1 MKAIKIFINRSRIIH
16 LLTLFIALLI
26 MQSCGSDKKSEKE
39 KQVESKKDN
48 VIEIITEVMDFQMQ
62 DTLPSGWNTFK
73 YNNNSTETHF
83 FLLDKYPEGKTLENT
98 KKEVLPPFDKGMELI
113 IEGKMEEAM
122 AEFGKLPEWFGQI
135 VFTGGSGMVS
145 PNHTSITT
153 VKLEPGL
160 YIIECYVK
168 MASGKFHT
176 SMGMAKELIVRDKDS
191 GNSPPKADIAIT
203 ISSTEGINYEGT
215 IAQGDQTFSVYY
227 QDQIVHENFVG
238 HDVNLVKLDSNADL
252 DALEGWMNWATPTG
266 LMTPAPEG
274 VTFLGGTNDAPT
286 GSTQY
291 FKVNLE
297 PGNYGF
303 ISEIPNALSKN
314 MLKTFSVSE

>member
-1 MKAIKIFINRSRIIH
+1 M
-16 LLTLFIALLI
+16 T
-26 MQSCGSDKKSEKE
+26 
-39 KQVESKKDN
+39 
-48 VIEIITEVMDFQMQ
+48 
-62 DTLPSGWNTFK
+62 
-73 YNNNSTETHF
+73 
-83 FLLDKYPEGKTLENT
+83 
-98 KKEVLPPFDKGMELI
+98 
-113 IEGKMEEAM
+113 
-122 AEFGKLPEWFGQI
+122 EFGKLPEWFGQI